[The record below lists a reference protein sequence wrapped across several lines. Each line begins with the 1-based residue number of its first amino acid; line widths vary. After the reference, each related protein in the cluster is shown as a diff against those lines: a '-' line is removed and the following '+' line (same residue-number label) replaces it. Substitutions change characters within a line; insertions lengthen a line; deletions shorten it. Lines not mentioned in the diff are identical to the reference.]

1 MGTSVRESRDTE
13 RDERAQYKSVQMTD
27 MEREGGRETDE
38 NYIEIKITCDF
49 RRGSTG
55 AFSKG
60 GTSERPAV
68 TEIF

>member
-1 MGTSVRESRDTE
+1 
-13 RDERAQYKSVQMTD
+13 MTD
-27 MEREGGRETDE
+27 MGREGGRETNE
-38 NYIEIKITCDF
+38 NYIEIKIICDF

-60 GTSERPAV
+60 GTSERPMV

>member
-1 MGTSVRESRDTE
+1 MGTSVRDSRDTK
-13 RDERAQYKSVQMTD
+13 RDRRTRYKSVQMTD
-27 MEREGGRETDE
+27 MGREGGRETNE
-38 NYIEIKITCDF
+38 NYIEIKIICDF

-60 GTSERPAV
+60 GTSERPTV